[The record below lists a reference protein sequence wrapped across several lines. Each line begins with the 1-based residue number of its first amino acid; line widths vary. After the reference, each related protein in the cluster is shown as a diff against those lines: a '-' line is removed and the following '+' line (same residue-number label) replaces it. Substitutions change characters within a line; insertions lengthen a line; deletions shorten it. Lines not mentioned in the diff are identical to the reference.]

1 MCRCKDPQHV
11 RRAPVPAGLRGDWR
25 DATLTLVYGD
35 RSAVLRPASLCGTR
49 AAGAPRVQLTDLWA
63 ASRLPVDLASLEF
76 DFIGADGFRPWRNG
90 FPPLPG
96 TVLPYGYLQLETG
109 NLEWDE
115 STGLACG
122 YRVKA
127 VTMMLALEPRR
138 PAAPALRVGVT

>member
-1 MCRCKDPQHV
+1 MCRCTDHGHG
-11 RRAPVPAGLRGDWR
+11 RRTPVPAELRGAWR
-25 DATLTLVYGD
+25 EATLTLVYGE
-35 RSAVLRPASLCGTR
+35 RSAVLRPATLAGQSG
-49 AAGAPRVQLTDLWA
+49 GAPRVRLADLWA

-96 TVLPYGYLQLETG
+96 TMLPHGYLQLETG
-109 NLEWDE
+109 NLEWEE

-127 VTMMLALEPRR
+127 VTMMLALEPGGPPLR
-138 PAAPALRVGVT
+138 PSGWA